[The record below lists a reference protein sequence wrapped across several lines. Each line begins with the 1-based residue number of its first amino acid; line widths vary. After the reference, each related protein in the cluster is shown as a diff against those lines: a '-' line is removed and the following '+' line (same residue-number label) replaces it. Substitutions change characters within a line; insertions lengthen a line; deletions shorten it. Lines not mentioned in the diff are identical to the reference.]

1 MNYSENA
8 VDLILSSRPYY
19 KTITKSWNGHFYIG
33 YYHLLGV
40 SNTYKSD
47 TISKKEA
54 VTLLLKDLER
64 ISKQLN
70 KHITVVINQNQFD
83 ALVSLVYDIGIK
95 AFISDELLELINKE
109 KLTEASGHF
118 RRFNKYM
125 KKPVYQLI
133 KSRKLEIE
141 LFNSE
146 IKDTHE

>member
-1 MNYSENA
+1 MNYSKSA

-19 KTITKSWNGHFYIG
+19 KTVTKSWNGHFYIG
-33 YYHLLGV
+33 HYHLIGV

-47 TISKKEA
+47 KISKKEA
-54 VTLLLKDLER
+54 MSLLLKDLDK
-64 ISKQLN
+64 ISKQLS
-70 KHITVVINQNQFD
+70 KHITVTINQNQFD
-83 ALVSLVYDIGIK
+83 SLVSLVYDIGIK
-95 AFISDELLELINKE
+95 AFIADELLELINKE
-109 KLTEASGHF
+109 KITEASSHF

-146 IKDTHE
+146 IKDSYE